1 MPRNLLF
8 SAFFFVSAATAAAL
22 SNPGTHSSRPLL
34 PETTHFLSLYLSSA
48 LILTISN
55 EPSGFITGAS
65 LEKGPNCPP
74 SEFLRVFS
82 RTSRAFASAFSFD
95 RASKPR
101 ISSLS
106 SGTAVAT
113 GVGESTAPLGASGA
127 GAAGLTVLT
136 CSAQAPSGVRLA
148 QTKVSSNRCGCQS
161 GLGAGE
167 VGVHSRLGVAGIC
180 QGCDDVMGVGR
191 GLLAH
196 RICVLGAAL
205 CSTGWH
211 RHAVRLQGRDA

>member
-1 MPRNLLF
+1 MPRNLPF

-34 PETTHFLSLYLSSA
+34 PVTIHFLSLYLSSA

-74 SEFLRVFS
+74 SPFLRVFS

-113 GVGESTAPLGASGA
+113 GVGASTAPLGASGA

-148 QTKVSSNRCGCQS
+148 QTKVSSNRCGCLS
-161 GLGAGE
+161 AGE
-167 VGVHSRLGVAGIC
+167 VGVHSRLGVAGM
-180 QGCDDVMGVGR
+180 GRGWGAVGVGR

-196 RICVLGAAL
+196 RICILGAAL
-205 CSTGWH
+205 RSTGWH
-211 RHAVRLQGRDA
+211 RHAVRLPGRDA